1 MHCSLYLEIGHQ
13 SKKQIRHR
21 WTCRCSSLDP
31 SPERPSP
38 CLKSHL
44 NNFPFL
50 KNHLKFG
57 NQMQKQVLFTT
68 ICETDDMRRTF
79 ITCPMFS
86 PVRTNPAAVSKP
98 FFHRNIHHYIPF
110 KQLKKLGVTCKLWK
124 INPLTLKPR
133 KIIMWKHHDLAYGSS
148 LAPFCMTINIMVVYD
163 MTLTLSSLAPHRTSW
178 LLHLRLQKDRHC
190 GSLDEKLCKI
200 WSSKGL

>member
-1 MHCSLYLEIGHQ
+1 MHCSLYLKIGHQ

-21 WTCRCSSLDP
+21 GTCRCSSLDP

-57 NQMQKQVLFTT
+57 NQMQKKVLFTT

-98 FFHRNIHHYIPF
+98 FVWSNGELMDGIGVKTFSQKNNFNFNTVELCAVERI
-110 KQLKKLGVTCKLWK
+110 QLKITHKKHICVKATC
-124 INPLTLKPR
+124 
-133 KIIMWKHHDLAYGSS
+133 SS
-148 LAPFCMTINIMVVYD
+148 F
-163 MTLTLSSLAPHRTSW
+163 
-178 LLHLRLQKDRHC
+178 
-190 GSLDEKLCKI
+190 
-200 WSSKGL
+200 

>member
-1 MHCSLYLEIGHQ
+1 MEIGHQ
-13 SKKQIRHR
+13 SKKTVTNLSHR
-21 WTCRCSSLDP
+21 WTCRCSSLGP

-98 FFHRNIHHYIPF
+98 FFHRNIPHYIPF
-110 KQLKKLGVTCKLWK
+110 KQLKKLGVTCKLWE

-133 KIIMWKHHDLAYGSS
+133 KIIMWKHHDLAYGIFIGTLLHDNRYHDDVWYDLDPLLLGTPQNKLAASPSTPKRSS
-148 LAPFCMTINIMVVYD
+148 LWLPGWK
-163 MTLTLSSLAPHRTSW
+163 TL
-178 LLHLRLQKDRHC
+178 
-190 GSLDEKLCKI
+190 
-200 WSSKGL
+200 